1 MKKGLFI
8 LIIVLGLVYEAKA
21 QGEHY
26 FPEDNK
32 NNKNLIGG
40 DRNHLYS
47 MELSAMKEPIL
58 YNDTSKNETYRFNW
72 FRSFDDP
79 IIIRIEKSKDTY
91 LLYWKSCYNKVDK
104 PMALLIDERKIIDK
118 ATWDLFKEKLK
129 NSAYWKMDINEFA
142 PPGVIRME
150 GSQWIL
156 EGKTAT
162 KYHVADRWSPDSKSK
177 YYQCCDY
184 LIGLT
189 DLNIPPRG
197 KY

>member
-1 MKKGLFI
+1 MKFFLFI
-8 LIIVLGLVYEAKA
+8 LISVLGLVYEAKA
-21 QGEHY
+21 QDEHY
-26 FPEDNK
+26 FPADNTNSK
-32 NNKNLIGG
+32 TLNSALGY
-40 DRNHLYS
+40 RLYS
-47 MELSAMKEPIL
+47 MELSAMKEPVL
-58 YNDTSKNETYRFNW
+58 YNDTSKNEIYRFSW

-79 IIIRIEKSKDTY
+79 IAIRIEKSKDTY

-118 ATWDLFKEKLK
+118 ATWDLFKDKLK
-129 NSAYWKMDINEFA
+129 KLAYWKMDTND
-142 PPGVIRME
+142 PPEPGTIRLD
-150 GSQWIL
+150 GSNWIL

-162 KYHVADRWSPDSKSK
+162 KYHVVDRWSPDSKSK